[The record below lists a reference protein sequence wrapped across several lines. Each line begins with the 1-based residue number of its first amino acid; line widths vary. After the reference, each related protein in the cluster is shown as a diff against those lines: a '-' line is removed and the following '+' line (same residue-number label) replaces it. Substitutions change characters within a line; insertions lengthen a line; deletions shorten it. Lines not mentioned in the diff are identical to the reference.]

1 MDTLYYLNLIPSEY
15 RLKPN
20 FIQWL
25 NKAITLYQDNN
36 ACSYR
41 YYKSI

>member
-1 MDTLYYLNLIPSEY
+1 MDTLYYLSLIPSEY

-25 NKAITLYQDNN
+25 NKAITLYQDNK
-36 ACSYR
+36 CYR